1 MPYHEYMVEDALSL
15 ARSIIHGPLPPA
27 DAPTPTVDEAIEA
40 ISGSLRTCGFNWITG
55 QTAIA
60 VLMAHKKAAK
70 VADSGRRERQSGRPR
85 GRKPR

>member
-60 VLMAHKKAAK
+60 VLKASKNVTKTAEMK
-70 VADSGRRERQSGRPR
+70 QEARQSMRPR
-85 GRKPR
+85 GRRKR